1 MFITETVWLCAW
13 CFYVYSAIHI
23 CFHLPMVLYM
33 IAALHIL
40 LYHLQCIV
48 YNFIDIYGQQKQQK
62 RIFSDESIS
71 FKRGGLLYMIR
82 ATLVRG
88 PLSYVICWYHVT
100 RGIEKQSNLKYSN
113 LDRTCPSVDPHPL
126 KTFSISLC
134 KATFIV
140 LILLVDLVNSR
151 YPC

>member
-1 MFITETVWLCAW
+1 
-13 CFYVYSAIHI
+13 
-23 CFHLPMVLYM
+23 MVMYM

-88 PLSYVICWYHVT
+88 PLSYVIC
-100 RGIEKQSNLKYSN
+100 
-113 LDRTCPSVDPHPL
+113 
-126 KTFSISLC
+126 
-134 KATFIV
+134 
-140 LILLVDLVNSR
+140 
-151 YPC
+151 